1 MKKIIKCGLLAAVMI
16 LATAGSASAQKC
28 QPKRIVISPTTK
40 TLTLKGTTGG
50 GGDFLLRLRKNQRLA
65 INLTSTKG
73 NAYFHFDTKE
83 AFAGGGD
90 FFCEDCTSLNEKITR
105 SGNWLISVF
114 HATFPKDKGATR
126 YTLKITLK

>member
-1 MKKIIKCGLLAAVMI
+1 MKKIIKCGLLAATI
-16 LATAGSASAQKC
+16 FLATAGFASAQKC
-28 QPKRIVISPTTK
+28 QPKRIVIPQTSK
-40 TLTLKGTTGG
+40 TLTLKGKTAGCS
-50 GGDFLLRLRKNQRLA
+50 DFLIRLRKNQRLA

-90 FFCEDCTSLNEKITR
+90 FFCEDCTSFNEKITK

-114 HATFPKDKGATR
+114 HGTFPQNKGATK